1 MRLENHGVDIVR
13 TRLAALS
20 IMLAAT
26 ACLFGIDIT
35 TPIAIADSLPNG
47 YAVTCTPNG
56 NSVICNISGGFGDRY
71 RSG

>member
-1 MRLENHGVDIVR
+1 MRLENLGGDIVR

-26 ACLFGIDIT
+26 ARLFGIDIT

-47 YAVTCTPNG
+47 YAVTCTPTATA
-56 NSVICNISGGFGDRY
+56 
-71 RSG
+71 